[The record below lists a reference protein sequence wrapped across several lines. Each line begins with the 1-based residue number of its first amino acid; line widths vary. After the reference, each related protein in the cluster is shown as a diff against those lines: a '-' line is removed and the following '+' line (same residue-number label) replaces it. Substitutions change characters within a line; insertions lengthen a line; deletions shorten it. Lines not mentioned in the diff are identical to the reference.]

1 MIALLW
7 RAVVDVLVCPEAH
20 GISLIALLCRRAQDA
35 RLAQE
40 EQEVVAIYKALKEQR
55 HKARVM
61 ADRAADAA
69 QQLAEAQR
77 RLDIVNSAAA
87 AAPVA
92 NGARAEQQLCSMSS
106 VSPGPV

>member
-1 MIALLW
+1 
-7 RAVVDVLVCPEAH
+7 
-20 GISLIALLCRRAQDA
+20 
-35 RLAQE
+35 
-40 EQEVVAIYKALKEQR
+40 VVAIYKALKEQR

-87 AAPVA
+87 AAAPAA
-92 NGARAEQQLCSMSS
+92 NGAPARQRLCRRGLRLPSTLVVVHAVQSGQFRQGRRHLQGSMSALQR
-106 VSPGPV
+106 PHHPH